1 LEIFVEILI
10 IILRVYTYILFLRVI
25 LSWFRIIPRGRI
37 WGRAYKV
44 LVDITEPFLQIF
56 RRFIPLVRIG
66 RSYLDLS
73 YIAAILVVQL
83 LVILLRYVVF
93 RYI

>member
-1 LEIFVEILI
+1 MEIFVEILI

-25 LSWFRIIPRGRI
+25 LSWFRIMPTGRI
-37 WGRAYKV
+37 WRRAYKF
-44 LVDITEPFLQIF
+44 LVDITEPFLQLF
-56 RRFIPLVRIG
+56 RRFIPMVRMG

-83 LVILLRYVVF
+83 LVILLRYVVL

>member
-1 LEIFVEILI
+1 MDIFVEIII

-25 LSWFRIIPRGRI
+25 LSWFNIVPRGRI
-37 WGRAYKV
+37 LGRAYKF
-44 LVDITEPFLQIF
+44 LIDITEPLLGLF
-56 RRFIPLVRIG
+56 RRFIPMVRVE

-83 LVILLRYVVF
+83 LVILLRYVVL

>member
-1 LEIFVEILI
+1 LEIFVAILI
-10 IILRVYTYILFLRVI
+10 IILRIYTYILLLRII
-25 LSWFRIIPRGRI
+25 LSWFRIMPRGRI
-37 WGRAYKV
+37 WGRAYK
-44 LVDITEPFLQIF
+44 LLEGITEPFLQLF
-56 RRFIPLVRIG
+56 RRFVPLVRMG

-83 LVILLRYVVF
+83 LVILLRYVVL

>member
-1 LEIFVEILI
+1 MDIFVQILI

-25 LSWFRIIPRGRI
+25 LSWLRIIPRGRI
-37 WGRAYKV
+37 WGRAYKF
-44 LVDITEPFLQIF
+44 LVDITEPFLQLF
-56 RRFIPLVRIG
+56 RRFIPLVRVG

-93 RYI
+93 RNI

>member
-1 LEIFVEILI
+1 MYIFFEILI
-10 IILRVYTYILFLRVI
+10 FVLRVYSYILFLRVI
-25 LSWFRIIPRGRI
+25 LSWFRIAPRYGVWSKI
-37 WGRAYKV
+37 YKF
-44 LVDITEPFLQIF
+44 LVDITEPVLALF
-56 RRFIPLVRIG
+56 RRMIPMARIG

-83 LVILLRYVVF
+83 VVILLRYVVL

>member
-1 LEIFVEILI
+1 MAVIVEIII
-10 IILRVYTYILFLRVI
+10 IILRVYSYILFLRII
-25 LSWFRIIPRGRI
+25 LSWFRIMARGRV
-37 WGRAYKV
+37 WGRAYKF
-44 LVDITEPFLQIF
+44 LVDITEPFLQLF

-66 RSYLDLS
+66 GSYLDLS

-83 LVILLRYVVF
+83 LVIILRYVVL

>member
-1 LEIFVEILI
+1 LAVIVEIII
-10 IILRVYTYILFLRVI
+10 IILRVYSYILFLRII
-25 LSWFRIIPRGRI
+25 LSWFRIMARGRV
-37 WGRAYKV
+37 WGRAYKF
-44 LVDITEPFLQIF
+44 LVDITEPFLQLF

-66 RSYLDLS
+66 GSYLDLS

-83 LVILLRYVVF
+83 LVIILRYVVL

>member
-1 LEIFVEILI
+1 MEIFVEILI

-37 WGRAYKV
+37 WGRIYKF
-44 LVDITEPFLQIF
+44 LVDITEPFLQLF
-56 RRFIPLVRIG
+56 RRFIPLVRVG

-83 LVILLRYVVF
+83 LVILLRYVVL

>member
-1 LEIFVEILI
+1 MEIFVEILI
-10 IILRVYTYILFLRVI
+10 IILRVYTYILFLRII
-25 LSWFRIIPRGRI
+25 LSWFRIMPRGRI
-37 WGRAYKV
+37 WGRAYKF
-44 LVDITEPFLQIF
+44 LVDITEPFLQLF
-56 RRFIPLVRIG
+56 RRFIPLVRMG

-83 LVILLRYVVF
+83 LVILLRYVVL

>member
-1 LEIFVEILI
+1 MVLIEILI
-10 IILRVYTYILFLRVI
+10 IILRVYSYILFLRII
-25 LSWFRIIPRGRI
+25 LSWFRIMARGRV
-37 WGRAYKV
+37 WGRAYKF
-44 LVDITEPFLQIF
+44 LVDITEPFLQLF

-66 RSYLDLS
+66 GSYLDLS

-83 LVILLRYVVF
+83 LVIILRYVVL

>member
-1 LEIFVEILI
+1 LKIFVEILI
-10 IILRVYTYILFLRVI
+10 IILRVYTYILFLRII

-37 WGRAYKV
+37 LSRVHKF
-44 LVDITEPFLQIF
+44 LIDTTEPFLQLF

-66 RSYLDLS
+66 GLHLDLS

-93 RYI
+93 LYI

>member
-1 LEIFVEILI
+1 MYIFFEILI
-10 IILRVYTYILFLRVI
+10 FILRVYSYILFLRVI
-25 LSWFRIIPRGRI
+25 LSWFRIAPRYGVWSRI
-37 WGRAYKV
+37 YKL
-44 LVDITEPFLQIF
+44 LVDITEPFLALF
-56 RRFIPLVRIG
+56 RRIIPMARIG

-83 LVILLRYVVF
+83 VVILLRYVVL

>member
-1 LEIFVEILI
+1 MEIFIEILI
-10 IILRVYTYILFLRVI
+10 IVLRVYTYILFLRII
-25 LSWFRIIPRGRI
+25 LSWFRIMPRGRI
-37 WGRAYKV
+37 WGRAYKF
-44 LVDITEPFLQIF
+44 LVDITEPFLQLF
-56 RRFIPLVRIG
+56 RRFIPPVRIG

-93 RYI
+93 RNI

>member
-1 LEIFVEILI
+1 MEIFVEILI
-10 IILRVYTYILFLRVI
+10 IILRIYTYILILRVI
-25 LSWFRIIPRGRI
+25 LSWFRIMPRGKI
-37 WGRAYKV
+37 WGRAYKF
-44 LVDITEPFLQIF
+44 LVDITEPFLHLF
-56 RRFIPLVRIG
+56 RRFIPTIRVG